1 MAGYQMSKETWGCVV
16 QRNVEAQQARFGW
29 PKRARSFEMFLGGL
43 WNESQS
49 CKTTS
54 HPTLYTES
62 KIEAKENVEAE

>member
-1 MAGYQMSKETWGCVV
+1 
-16 QRNVEAQQARFGW
+16 
-29 PKRARSFEMFLGGL
+29 MFLGGL

>member
-1 MAGYQMSKETWGCVV
+1 M
-16 QRNVEAQQARFGW
+16 QRNVEAQQVA
-29 PKRARSFEMFLGGL
+29 KRSRSFEMFLGGL